1 VSGEAGDGHT
11 PGFQVDKEEDVVCDE
26 TTPGQ
31 DLDGEEVCPGKDG
44 HVGGDEVPP
53 IGTLASFRRWC
64 DAVALQNV
72 PHRLMGDYVTEITE
86 RAGDAIVTPAFVLLS
101 HADD

>member
-1 VSGEAGDGHT
+1 MAIAECSGVADSIPRHLRHPAFGRVSGDSGEGDA
-11 PGFQVDKEEDVVCDE
+11 PGLQVDKEEDVVCNE

-53 IGTLASFRRWC
+53 TRTLAAFRRWS
-64 DAVALQNV
+64 DAVKVQNV
-72 PHRLMGDYVTEITE
+72 PDRLI
-86 RAGDAIVTPAFVLLS
+86 
-101 HADD
+101 

>member
-1 VSGEAGDGHT
+1 MSGEAVEGHT
-11 PGFQVDKEEDVVCDE
+11 PGVQVDKQVDKEEDVVGNE

-72 PHRLMGDYVTEITE
+72 PNRLM
-86 RAGDAIVTPAFVLLS
+86 
-101 HADD
+101 